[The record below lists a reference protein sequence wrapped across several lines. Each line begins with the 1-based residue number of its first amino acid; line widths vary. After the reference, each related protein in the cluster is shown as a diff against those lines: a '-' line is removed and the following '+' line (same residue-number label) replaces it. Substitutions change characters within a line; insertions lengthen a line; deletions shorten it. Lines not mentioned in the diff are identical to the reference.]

1 MLLVNIKKIKIHQ
14 SIVKIK
20 SKYLIQGNFFF
31 PPVSVKDA
39 EKIYQKYF

>member
-20 SKYLIQGNFFF
+20 SKCLIQGKFFF
-31 PPVSVKDA
+31 QPVSVKDA